1 MNETIFWKNLTALC
15 RSKAIAPSYLTKNEL
30 HLSASSANKWK
41 DGAMPKPST
50 MRKIADYFK
59 IPEELLLSD
68 PPMSTKEEVELKTR
82 EYLALVDYCSTIT
95 SGHPKT
101 YTKIPVLGRVAAGIP
116 IEQIVD
122 IDGWEEISDE
132 LAKNGKYF
140 ALKIHGNSM
149 EPRMC
154 EKDIIIVRQQ
164 NTVENG
170 EIAVVSIN
178 GLDATCKK
186 IEYTDDGI
194 TLISFNPAY
203 APMKFTKEQ
212 AEQLPIT
219 ILGKVVELR
228 AKM

>member
-1 MNETIFWKNLTALC
+1 MNFWDKFYNQCQKHGVTPSYVGSQINISRASISAWKNEN
-15 RSKAIAPSYLTKNEL
+15 S
-30 HLSASSANKWK
+30 
-41 DGAMPKPST
+41 KPSIT
-50 MRKIADYFK
+50 TRTKLNEYFDLPDDFNWEDDEPQIYK
-59 IPEELLLSD
+59 PVSIP
-68 PPMSTKEEVELKTR
+68 
-82 EYLALVDYCSTIT
+82 I
-95 SGHPKT
+95 
-101 YTKIPVLGRVAAGIP
+101 LGRVAAGIP

-122 IDGWEEISDE
+122 IDDWEEISEE

-154 EKDIIIVRQQ
+154 ENDIIIVRQQ

-194 TLISFNPAY
+194 SLISFNPTY
-203 APMKFTKEQ
+203 APMCFTKEQ

-219 ILGKVVELR
+219 ILGKVIELR

>member
-1 MNETIFWKNLTALC
+1 MSFWENYEFLCHGIGKSPTGVGVELGINRAVVSAWKNKNRMPRGDVLADIARYFNTTAEMLVC
-15 RSKAIAPSYLTKNEL
+15 GTIEDMFFVGTE
-30 HLSASSANKWK
+30 
-41 DGAMPKPST
+41 
-50 MRKIADYFK
+50 DYDLGEP
-59 IPEELLLSD
+59 I
-68 PPMSTKEEVELKTR
+68 KTNAVR
-82 EYLALVDYCSTIT
+82 VPI
-95 SGHPKT
+95 
-101 YTKIPVLGRVAAGIP
+101 LGRVAAGIP

-154 EKDIIIVRQQ
+154 EKDTIIVRQQ
-164 NTVENG
+164 NSVENG
-170 EIAVVSIN
+170 EIAVVSVN

-186 IEYTDDGI
+186 IEYTDEGI
-194 TLISFNPAY
+194 SLVSFNPAY

-212 AEQLPIT
+212 AKQLPIT

>member
-1 MNETIFWKNLTALC
+1 MAITVFWNNLTDLC
-15 RSKAIAPSYLTKNEL
+15 NKNGIAPSVLAKEL
-30 HLSASSANKWK
+30 NLS
-41 DGAMPKPST
+41 PST
-50 MRKIADYFK
+50 AARWKSGAIPKQSTLKAISEKFGVDATYLVTYHFK
-59 IPEELLLSD
+59 GNHFETPD
-68 PPMSTKEEVELKTR
+68 FDNFR
-82 EYLALVDYCSTIT
+82 EWVKK
-95 SGHPKT
+95 G
-101 YTKIPVLGRVAAGIP
+101 TKIPVLGRVAAGIP

-154 EKDIIIVRQQ
+154 EKDTIIVRQQ

-170 EIAVVSIN
+170 EIAVVSVN

-186 IEYTDDGI
+186 VEYTDDGI
-194 TLISFNPAY
+194 SLISFNPAY

>member
-1 MNETIFWKNLTALC
+1 MAFWDNFVNCCKLYGESPSGAAKAVGISRSTVSSWRKGDTNPSFVAKALLTRHFNLPMEFDWDSDLADIDRGAA
-15 RSKAIAPSYLTKNEL
+15 RSEDISNKAV
-30 HLSASSANKWK
+30 
-41 DGAMPKPST
+41 
-50 MRKIADYFK
+50 R
-59 IPEELLLSD
+59 IP
-68 PPMSTKEEVELKTR
+68 
-82 EYLALVDYCSTIT
+82 I
-95 SGHPKT
+95 
-101 YTKIPVLGRVAAGIP
+101 LGRVAAGIP

-154 EKDIIIVRQQ
+154 EKDTIIVRQQ
-164 NTVENG
+164 NSVENG

-194 TLISFNPAY
+194 SLISFNPAY

-219 ILGKVVELR
+219 ILGKVIELR